1 MRERPERSERVDV
14 AIIGGGLA
22 GIAAAARLKERG
34 VQAIVLEGAAE
45 LGGKARAVDA
55 PASGA
60 DVPVLSRGP
69 IVWEARRQSI
79 TRLMSMLGLTD
90 DVMATLPARARYVVR
105 GGRLCALEP
114 SALSMITSKA
124 LGNVDRLRLLA
135 ESLLPRARRP
145 AEEDESLASFFRR
158 RFGHNIA
165 EGLMFAM
172 ANGIWAGDPEHLSA
186 SSCFPDMVA
195 AERDHGSVIVGTVR
209 RLRAA
214 RGAQPKGSLTLRGG
228 LGSVG
233 PAARAVLDARPR
245 TLVSSLEQRADN
257 VVVRARGADGREVV
271 IEARGVVL
279 AVEAPAARA
288 LLADTL
294 GTASAGSDPSADS
307 IFAQVSYAP
316 ITLVHWRERQP
327 GTARLPAG
335 FGYLSP
341 PRERS
346 FALGALFA
354 SDMLPSLAGTGPR
367 VFSSFVGGVLA
378 AERARF
384 TDDELARGLGDEL
397 VHLTGGE
404 LGEVL
409 HVERVAHAVSQP
421 TLGHARR
428 MESLR
433 TLLSTGRVALAG
445 SWLGAGAMKD
455 AVESG
460 FAAADDIAERL
471 SRALVPAVVSA
482 EGRAVPAVV
491 ESGDRDAA
499 NARAHAIAAVEGRA
513 VPAVV
518 ESRDRD
524 ADIARAPAIAVTG
537 HARAVPAVV
546 ESRDRDDDITRAHT
560 LAVPAVVESGDRDAA
575 NARAPAIAAVEGR
588 AVPAVVESRD
598 RDAANARAHAT
609 AVPAA
614 VDSRDRDAANAR
626 AHAIAVPA
634 VVESRDRDAD
644 IARAHTVAVPAVV
657 ESRDRDAD
665 NARAHD
671 IAEVTSLREAVRE
684 PGRESA
690 DRKVGTAPLAV
701 VGASYRDVATEVR
714 ARLAAAEHGA
724 EAPSRALVEAGY
736 ADGVVFLETCSR
748 VEWIISSSR
757 PAWAAEI
764 LKSTLAKRVPESR
777 VHTKTGH
784 AGAHYLL
791 RVAMGLDSVAEGEPA
806 VGRQL
811 VLAFQA
817 AHNNGDADRALR
829 LAWRGVQQLIGE
841 RRRRGVVRHGL
852 GVQTLV
858 LEELNNKGVGTKET
872 VLVFGQGEIGR
883 AVLAALKDAGYNKA
897 APHRRTTQ
905 LQFLAEAERARAVIV
920 CTGGPAA
927 FVALPMREDAAL
939 VIDIGVP
946 MQVKSATG
954 WTQVV
959 LEDLLMQPRCLL
971 DDETRSWLVEQVHLS
986 ADRLSKDLAD
996 PVPATAL
1003 NAIDEERR
1011 VFLRETL
1018 PPLLEKLPP
1027 SGAEEVRRA
1036 CAAFAHH
1043 LMERVRAANT
1053 GAPSSIAPPS
1063 GHDETDLHEEVRGEV
1078 STGEGGEG
1086 PMGGRGAA

>member
-384 TDDELARGLGDEL
+384 TDDELARGLGEEL

-524 ADIARAPAIAVTG
+524 
-537 HARAVPAVV
+537 
-546 ESRDRDDDITRAHT
+546 EDIT
-560 LAVPAVVESGDRDAA
+560 
-575 NARAPAIAAVEGR
+575 
-588 AVPAVVESRD
+588 
-598 RDAANARAHAT
+598 
-609 AVPAA
+609 
-614 VDSRDRDAANAR
+614 
-626 AHAIAVPA
+626 
-634 VVESRDRDAD
+634 
-644 IARAHTVAVPAVV
+644 RAHTVAVPAVV

>member
-384 TDDELARGLGDEL
+384 TDDELARGLGEEL

-499 NARAHAIAAVEGRA
+499 NARAHAIAAVAGR
-513 VPAVV
+513 
-518 ESRDRD
+518 
-524 ADIARAPAIAVTG
+524 
-537 HARAVPAVV
+537 
-546 ESRDRDDDITRAHT
+546 
-560 LAVPAVVESGDRDAA
+560 
-575 NARAPAIAAVEGR
+575 
-588 AVPAVVESRD
+588 
-598 RDAANARAHAT
+598 
-609 AVPAA
+609 
-614 VDSRDRDAANAR
+614 
-626 AHAIAVPA
+626 
-634 VVESRDRDAD
+634 
-644 IARAHTVAVPAVV
+644 AVPAVV